1 MEVVKDKYL
10 KRSIEDVNNEFII
23 DPTKDALFNNP
34 VLPLSK
40 KSILQSWEY
49 FYFEQEDD
57 DVFAEKFTIS
67 FKDYNAKTDE
77 KFFDFATLDS
87 LLDPTNLR
95 IDLSANVIKLEEDF
109 KAYLERQLLH
119 LSTELQIERCI
130 QRFVHSIN
138 ESLIFLESTKF
149 NKVQGIV
156 KDVFIVSY
164 IRTLGDLRSKYAK
177 YWPRA
182 ESRKYS
188 NADKSLEEFIFP
200 DDVKTF
206 KDMEMKLISLS
217 WIEGYDEQ
225 MCWKKKKNLL
235 IDFCRLLQKKKVL
248 RLNKKPQD
256 LARFLQAR
264 YKINIGDQIKPSKY
278 NKRFL
283 DESKFYFLDL

>member
-109 KAYLERQLLH
+109 KAYLERQLIL
-119 LSTELQIERCI
+119 
-130 QRFVHSIN
+130 
-138 ESLIFLESTKF
+138 
-149 NKVQGIV
+149 
-156 KDVFIVSY
+156 
-164 IRTLGDLRSKYAK
+164 
-177 YWPRA
+177 
-182 ESRKYS
+182 
-188 NADKSLEEFIFP
+188 
-200 DDVKTF
+200 
-206 KDMEMKLISLS
+206 
-217 WIEGYDEQ
+217 
-225 MCWKKKKNLL
+225 
-235 IDFCRLLQKKKVL
+235 
-248 RLNKKPQD
+248 
-256 LARFLQAR
+256 
-264 YKINIGDQIKPSKY
+264 
-278 NKRFL
+278 
-283 DESKFYFLDL
+283 